1 MSDGVNS
8 RSSYRPL
15 LPATTGGSAG
25 GHSGRGPGPPPRV
38 TSLPKKRQAV
48 SIACDACRSRKI
60 KCDGQQTCFTCR
72 KNQIECTY
80 KTLRASPSTQEL
92 QRKYAESENKVK
104 NFEAF
109 ITLLRS
115 HKEKEAMEICKRV
128 RSGVDVETILSLVQ
142 DGDLL
147 VQMHLHPETQFQY
160 TFPYIRHMPAFLCQP
175 DNVYLNSP
183 LYRSTRTEQ
192 RTDTT
197 NGTTSN
203 DLGVQY
209 FIPHHAA
216 ELVDPRFGSVKLS
229 EWTAVT
235 RDNAFLTHLL
245 KIYFQFE
252 FPFFPFFHKDYFLED
267 LIAGCEE
274 CCSSLLV
281 NAILAAACHGY
292 RNVENRAEF
301 WDPST
306 MGYRFLAEC
315 RRLWELEIG
324 NSSLT
329 NIQAAT
335 ILSLTY
341 NMNGLDKVGWTYM
354 IQAIAA
360 AESIDLFGDVP
371 DSDSQKIK
379 VVKTFTAWG
388 LYGFQAFSCFHLF
401 KPPVVRHAPQA
412 ILPDPATHAKWY
424 GELWLSYPT
433 DQRLLPMWHGYTFKA
448 TAEFRVIFNDMAW
461 QAFAEGRKGL
471 SRKEQVHFQER
482 LNTWYNNLP
491 RQLSANEVLLPSHLK
506 MHALIFILDP
516 LSSSA
521 DESSQDQTLSA
532 ATVLALAKIK
542 LETLVRLYYVHHGFD
557 SHDVF
562 MMQFLMFLGFMHIR
576 SIATSP
582 AGELNDAYRSTIY
595 LVAKGLRTQ
604 GQNYYLAEVIYRMMR
619 DAMSSSDQKFLGT
632 ILDVS
637 VDDDVRKSLIS
648 RHTRSALPIDIFSI
662 NEDPEKQRL
671 SNLINVT
678 VETT

>member
-48 SIACDACRSRKI
+48 SIACDADRSRKI

-72 KNQIECTY
+72 KNRIECTY
-80 KTLRASPSTQEL
+80 KTLRASPSTQKL

-128 RSGVDVETILSLVQ
+128 RSGVDVETVLSLVQ

-147 VQMHLHPETQFQY
+147 VQ
-160 TFPYIRHMPAFLCQP
+160 
-175 DNVYLNSP
+175 
-183 LYRSTRTEQ
+183 
-192 RTDTT
+192 
-197 NGTTSN
+197 
-203 DLGVQY
+203 
-209 FIPHHAA
+209 
-216 ELVDPRFGSVKLS
+216 
-229 EWTAVT
+229 
-235 RDNAFLTHLL
+235 
-245 KIYFQFE
+245 
-252 FPFFPFFHKDYFLED
+252 
-267 LIAGCEE
+267 
-274 CCSSLLV
+274 
-281 NAILAAACHGY
+281 HGY

-360 AESIDLFGDVP
+360 AESIDLFSDVP

-401 KPPVVRHAPQA
+401 KPPVVRHAPRA

-448 TAEFRVIFNDMAW
+448 TAEFRVIFNDMAC
-461 QAFAEGRKGL
+461 
-471 SRKEQVHFQER
+471 
-482 LNTWYNNLP
+482 
-491 RQLSANEVLLPSHLK
+491 HLK
-506 MHALIFILDP
+506 MHMHYLSALIFILDP

-532 ATVLALAKIK
+532 AAVLALAEIK

-604 GQNYYLAEVIYRMMR
+604 GQNCYLAKVIYRMMR
-619 DAMSSSDQKFLGT
+619 DAMSSSDQKFLGP
-632 ILDVS
+632 LLNVS

-671 SNLINVT
+671 SNLIKVT

>member
-1 MSDGVNS
+1 MATVMS
-8 RSSYRPL
+8 
-15 LPATTGGSAG
+15 
-25 GHSGRGPGPPPRV
+25 
-38 TSLPKKRQAV
+38 K
-48 SIACDACRSRKI
+48 
-60 KCDGQQTCFTCR
+60 
-72 KNQIECTY
+72 
-80 KTLRASPSTQEL
+80 
-92 QRKYAESENKVK
+92 
-104 NFEAF
+104 
-109 ITLLRS
+109 
-115 HKEKEAMEICKRV
+115 
-128 RSGVDVETILSLVQ
+128 
-142 DGDLL
+142 
-147 VQMHLHPETQFQY
+147 
-160 TFPYIRHMPAFLCQP
+160 
-175 DNVYLNSP
+175 
-183 LYRSTRTEQ
+183 
-192 RTDTT
+192 
-197 NGTTSN
+197 
-203 DLGVQY
+203 
-209 FIPHHAA
+209 
-216 ELVDPRFGSVKLS
+216 
-229 EWTAVT
+229 
-235 RDNAFLTHLL
+235 
-245 KIYFQFE
+245 
-252 FPFFPFFHKDYFLED
+252 
-267 LIAGCEE
+267 
-274 CCSSLLV
+274 
-281 NAILAAACHGY
+281 
-292 RNVENRAEF
+292 NRAEF

-401 KPPVVRHAPQA
+401 KPPVVRHAPRA

-471 SRKEQVHFQER
+471 SRKEQAHFQER

-506 MHALIFILDP
+506 MHMHYLSALIFILDP

-532 ATVLALAKIK
+532 AAVLALAEIK
-542 LETLVRLYYVHHGFD
+542 LETLVRLYYVHHSFD

-619 DAMSSSDQKFLGT
+619 DAMSSSDQKFLGP
-632 ILDVS
+632 LLNVS
-637 VDDDVRKSLIS
+637 VDDHVRKSLIS

-671 SNLINVT
+671 SNLIKVT

>member
-8 RSSYRPL
+8 RSSYRPPP
-15 LPATTGGSAG
+15 PATTGGSAG

-60 KCDGQQTCFTCR
+60 KCEGQQTCFTCR

-128 RSGVDVETILSLVQ
+128 RSGVDVETVLSLVQ

-147 VQMHLHPETQFQY
+147 VQMHLHPET
-160 TFPYIRHMPAFLCQP
+160 H
-175 DNVYLNSP
+175 
-183 LYRSTRTEQ
+183 
-192 RTDTT
+192 
-197 NGTTSN
+197 N

-216 ELVDPRFGSVKLS
+216 ELMDPRFGSVKLS

-388 LYGFQAFSCFHLF
+388 LYGFQA
-401 KPPVVRHAPQA
+401 
-412 ILPDPATHAKWY
+412 
-424 GELWLSYPT
+424 
-433 DQRLLPMWHGYTFKA
+433 LLPMWHGYTFKA

-491 RQLSANEVLLPSHLK
+491 RQLSADEVLLPSHLK
-506 MHALIFILDP
+506 MHMHYLSALIFILDP

-671 SNLINVT
+671 SNLIKVT
-678 VETT
+678 VETTFGEQT